1 MALYLSTISPAEKV
15 SCPWRGGMMRRKTT
29 QCPELLCTWYVCG
42 SSVGEHGMLA
52 IIHISAS
59 ALSII
64 VLKFNANLS
73 KVGSKLDKASSRAVK
88 YEEGE
93 ALANKHGSHFCEAS
107 AKTRENARKPFIDVV
122 DQIVKSPHLTESAS
136 RQTRE
141 SVLVGGGI
149 PEPSGCSC

>member
-1 MALYLSTISPAEKV
+1 
-15 SCPWRGGMMRRKTT
+15 MRRKTT
-29 QCPELLCTWYVCG
+29 QCPGLLCTWYVCR
-42 SSVGEHGMLA
+42 SLVDEHGMLV
-52 IIHISAS
+52 IIHVSVS

-64 VLKFNANLS
+64 VLKFNANVP

-107 AKTRENARKPFIDVV
+107 AKTRENVRKPFVDVV
-122 DQIVKSPHLTESAS
+122 DQIVKSPHLKESAS
-136 RQTRE
+136 RQTRG

>member
-1 MALYLSTISPAEKV
+1 MALFSSTISPVETV
-15 SCPWRGGMMRRKTT
+15 SYPWRGGMMRRKTT
-29 QCPELLCTWYVCG
+29 QCPGLLCTWYVCR
-42 SSVGEHGMLA
+42 SLVDEHGMLA
-52 IIHISAS
+52 IVHVSVS

-64 VLKFNANLS
+64 VLKFNANVP

-93 ALANKHGSHFCEAS
+93 ALATKHGSHFCEAS
-107 AKTRENARKPFIDVV
+107 AKTRENVRKPFVDVV
-122 DQIVKSPHLTESAS
+122 DQIVKSPHLKESAS
-136 RQTRE
+136 RQIRG

>member
-1 MALYLSTISPAEKV
+1 MSAA
-15 SCPWRGGMMRRKTT
+15 C
-29 QCPELLCTWYVCG
+29 LLAFV
-42 SSVGEHGMLA
+42 HAFML
-52 IIHISAS
+52 
-59 ALSII
+59 ALSIT
-64 VLKFNANLS
+64 VLKFIANLP
-73 KVGSKLDKASSRAVK
+73 KVGSKLDKALSRAVK

-107 AKTRENARKPFIDVV
+107 AKTRENVRKPFVDVV

-136 RQTRE
+136 RQTRG